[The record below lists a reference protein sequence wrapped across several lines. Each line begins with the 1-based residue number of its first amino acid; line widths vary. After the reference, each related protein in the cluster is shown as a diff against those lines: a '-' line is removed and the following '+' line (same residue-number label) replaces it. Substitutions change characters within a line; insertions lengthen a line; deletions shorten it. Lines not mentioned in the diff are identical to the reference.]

1 MDPTLTFTLIFVATM
16 LLLIAELEHR
26 VVVALLAA
34 VLTSYFG
41 ISYGLFKAEDI
52 PHMMELDTLLF
63 IVASL
68 ILFQSLEATGLFDF
82 LSFYIVEKL
91 KLGKGG
97 VLSLLLILSTL
108 FSAVCENY
116 IAILVMANVTLYL
129 SKMYDF
135 SPEEPLM
142 VEGVLGNLGGLMLP
156 ISSIPGLIVSVKKG
170 IGFLEFIRISSP
182 LIFMLTMVSLLYYR
196 AFLYK
201 ESKKSEIREIIPQK
215 EKSVI
220 DQSTVYKSLIIFVM
234 FVVGVAVSEQIGL
247 PITFTAFAFVVL
259 MFMFSGLNPA
269 KVMSRINWEVPFFIG
284 GFAIFVNGLE
294 KAGVLHIIGE
304 YTNVILGLN
313 VEIAVITLVFICG
326 VLSALVENVPVVL
339 LLLPVIDDAIAGMNL
354 SPRSLYWSLIIGSS
368 IGGGL
373 TIYGSIPVLTAAS
386 LAEEKGY
393 RITVGAYSKKIA
405 PLVLVHLVVSAL
417 YLESLTKLNIL

>member
-1 MDPTLTFTLIFVATM
+1 LGPTLTFALIFIATM

-129 SKMYDF
+129 SKIYDF
-135 SPEEPLM
+135 NPEEPLM
-142 VEGVLGNLGGLMLP
+142 MEGVLGNLGGLMLP

-170 IGFLEFIRISSP
+170 IGFLEFMRISGP
-182 LIFMLTMVSLLYYR
+182 LIFILTLVSLLYYR
-196 AFLYK
+196 IFLFDKIEESRVEKVIPEK
-201 ESKKSEIREIIPQK
+201 EVPS
-215 EKSVI
+215 I
-220 DQSTVYKSLIIFVM
+220 DQSIVYKSLLIFVM

-284 GFAIFVNGLE
+284 GFAVFVNGLE
-294 KAGVLHIIGE
+294 KAGVLHVIGE
-304 YTNVILGLN
+304 YTNAILGLN
-313 VEIAVITLVFICG
+313 VETAVVMLVFICG

-339 LLLPVIDDAIAGMNL
+339 LLLPIVDDAVASMNL
-354 SPRSLYWSLIIGSS
+354 NPRSLYWSLIIGSS

-393 RITVGAYSKKIA
+393 KVTVGDYSRKIM
-405 PLVLVHLVVSAL
+405 PLVFIHLVVSAL
-417 YLESLTKLNIL
+417 YLDGLTRLNIL